1 MKNYLAILFL
11 LLIEFSFAQG
21 IAYQATVLN
30 PETQLPGG
38 NSDLIPLAN
47 ASICMEF
54 TVVDY
59 SNAIEYTERHQT
71 TTSDYGRVDLIIGN
85 GQSNGS
91 FSNINWNGSKKS
103 LIVRID
109 YGGTCSNFEAFSQSE
124 FNYVPYALYALN
136 SITSVDLSNNSTDDI
151 SEGTNNLYYSDTRAQ
166 AAISGGTGVNVDAGV
181 ISIGQSVNT
190 TDDVSFNSVT
200 GNVEGTVSD
209 LSNHTTDNL
218 AEGTNNLYYSD
229 AKVQAAFT
237 AGTGVS
243 LTGGTFSIGQSVNTT
258 DDVTFNSVSA
268 NITGNVTGNV
278 VGTVS
283 DLSNHDTDDLA
294 EGTTNKYYTDAR
306 AKAAISGGNGVDVTN
321 GVVSI
326 GQSVNTTD
334 DVSFNKVTS
343 NVTGNLTGNVL
354 GTVSDLSNHDTD
366 DLAEG
371 TANKYY
377 TDARAK
383 AAISGGTGVTVT
395 NGVVTIGQSVNTTDE
410 VSFNKV
416 TSNVTGNLTGN
427 VVGTVSNL
435 SNHDTDDLA
444 EGTSNLYYT
453 DDRAKA
459 AISGGLGVT
468 VTSGSVAIG
477 QAVGTSNNVTF
488 NSVTAN
494 LTGNVTGTVSDLSN
508 HDTDDLAE
516 GTTNKYYTD
525 TRAQAAISGGVGVTV
540 TSGSVAIGQAVGTS
554 NDVTFNS
561 VTANLTGNVTGTVS
575 DLSNHDTD
583 DLAEGT
589 TNKYYTDTRAQAAI
603 TGGVGV
609 TVTSGSVAIG
619 QPVGTSDTVTFTTV
633 NANLN
638 GNVTGNV
645 VGTVTG
651 TVSSLSNHD
660 TDDLSEGTT
669 NLYYT
674 NDRVYT
680 ALTGGLGVGVSS
692 GTISIGQAVEP
703 TSTVTFTT
711 VNANLNGNVTGN
723 VVGTVTGTV
732 SSLSN
737 HDTDDLAEGATNK
750 YYTDDRVYNALTGG
764 LGVGVSSGTI
774 SIGQDVSETA
784 SVTFNTVSATIK
796 TNSIQLGGTTI
807 TSNATEL
814 NLLDGATST
823 GINSKGSLGLFTG
836 VYSTTISGASSIT
849 IPYINIL
856 TGGETPTTNSMVMF
870 YSNTASG
877 PIITEAYLA
886 DTNIDTINDSFK
898 INFTASWSGNLI
910 LSYFI
915 AL

>member
-477 QAVGTSNNVTF
+477 QAVGTSN
-488 NSVTAN
+488 
-494 LTGNVTGTVSDLSN
+494 
-508 HDTDDLAE
+508 
-516 GTTNKYYTD
+516 
-525 TRAQAAISGGVGVTV
+525 
-540 TSGSVAIGQAVGTS
+540 
-554 NDVTFNS
+554 DVTFNS

>member
-488 NSVTAN
+488 NSVTA
-494 LTGNVTGTVSDLSN
+494 
-508 HDTDDLAE
+508 
-516 GTTNKYYTD
+516 K
-525 TRAQAAISGGVGVTV
+525 
-540 TSGSVAIGQAVGTS
+540 
-554 NDVTFNS
+554 
-561 VTANLTGNVTGTVS
+561 LTGNVTGTVS

>member
-525 TRAQAAISGGVGVTV
+525 TRAQAAI
-540 TSGSVAIGQAVGTS
+540 
-554 NDVTFNS
+554 
-561 VTANLTGNVTGTVS
+561 
-575 DLSNHDTD
+575 
-583 DLAEGT
+583 
-589 TNKYYTDTRAQAAI
+589 